1 MKKSVGVITLGCDK
15 NRVDTETMLY
25 RLVSGGYDITNDYD
39 GAQVLIVNTCAFI
52 ESARKE
58 AIDVILAA
66 ARYKEN
72 ACEKLIVTGCLP
84 QKYGAEL
91 RAGLPEVDSF
101 VGINDYDNICEIISS
116 LYNELATPIKD
127 EECRSRR
134 IITTPVHYAYLKIA
148 DGCDNR
154 CTFCTIPSIRGKY
167 RSRDIGSLVAEAEE
181 LAEQGV
187 KELILVAQDVTRYG
201 YDIYGESKLIE
212 LLRILSKTDIH
223 TIRLMYCYPELVTDD
238 LIEEIA
244 SNGKLAKYIDVP
256 IQHIDDTILKLMN
269 RRSSGADIE
278 RLFIKL
284 KNKGIAVRTT
294 VMVGFPQETEERFE
308 KLYDFIERIAPDHVG
323 IFAYSKEEETPSARI
338 KGHLSKKIKMQRVN
352 KLGELHFTNCKNR
365 NEKTVGKIL
374 SVLYEDIDYD
384 RNMFVGRCEYD
395 APDIDTKVYFTADF
409 VEAGEY
415 YDVKITGYDGY
426 DLLGEKI

>member
-338 KGHLSKKIKMQRVN
+338 KGHLAKKIKMQRVN